1 MLAAWILGSLFFV
14 FIFGFILYVL
24 TRNVA
29 EPGMTR
35 PGVRI
40 ALQGKTDPITKDRNE
55 QRISRDYQ
63 VVFSP
68 QAFVHYP
75 FGLRVVIAAE
85 GSSKTKPAVV
95 GSHSNGR
102 CHFEESYYYNWPQ
115 AAHEDAQLVVQN
127 GHFEFEVAEVEPAIR
142 VELRFTGEVFQ
153 EPPSEQEQI
162 VRQDKA
168 TIYSFW
174 LTPLKAQECLLTIV
188 FSSAPRVPTD
198 GRGKI
203 SMAANSRPEFESV
216 TLPLA
221 ISVTHFPIRL
231 R

>member
-1 MLAAWILGSLFFV
+1 MAPWILGSLFFV

-29 EPGMTR
+29 EPGIVR
-35 PGVRI
+35 PGI
-40 ALQGKTDPITKDRNE
+40 KMALEGNTNSITKNRYK

-85 GSSKTKPAVV
+85 GFSEIKPVV
-95 GSHSNGR
+95 SDFPLNGR

-115 AAHEDAQLVVQN
+115 AANEDAQLVVQN
-127 GHFEFEVAEVEPAIR
+127 GQFEFEVTEAEPAIR
-142 VELRFTGEVFQ
+142 VELRFTGGVFQ
-153 EPPSEQEQI
+153 EPPSAQEQI
-162 VRQDKA
+162 VRRDRE
-168 TIYSFW
+168 TTYSFW

-188 FSSAPRVPTD
+188 ISPGTKVSVD

-203 SMAANSRPEFESV
+203 STADSRPEFESV
-216 TLPLA
+216 TLPLV
-221 ISVTHFPIRL
+221 ISVTHFPVRL